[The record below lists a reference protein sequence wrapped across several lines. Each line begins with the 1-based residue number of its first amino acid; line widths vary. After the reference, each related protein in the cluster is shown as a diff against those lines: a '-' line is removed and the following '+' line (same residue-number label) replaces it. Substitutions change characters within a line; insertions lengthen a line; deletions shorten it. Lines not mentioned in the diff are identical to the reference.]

1 MTTPTSQPPLRRG
14 LDTPVAGVCLGLAR
28 HLGVSVPVIRTVMI
42 ALTIAGGIGLI
53 LYCWLWAF
61 VPVETE
67 PEPEA
72 ARRGLSG
79 PAVENPDA
87 GVPGSSPKPDAGGG
101 TGSRAGPSG
110 ASGEEDFAARLR
122 RGLDVLTRSPEV
134 LAGGLLLGIAGI
146 MVLQLLGLRVDWW
159 LIGPPAILV
168 VGLLLA
174 WSQVDA
180 GEGARTTRSRQAA
193 LWQFAGGAF
202 LVLVAL
208 LVMAGGFI
216 PAGEL
221 ILSLVLAGMLLAGVA
236 LVIAPWLIKMYRTMS
251 VERARAAAEAERAD
265 IAAHLHDSVLQTLA
279 MIQKQRHDPAAVGQL
294 ARRQE
299 RQLRDWLYRQQEA
312 RGQNPRGQETRGA
325 QQPGEAGVGEQPQ
338 SLRDQLMAAAAELEE
353 LYTVPVEVV
362 TVGESHREDHEAL
375 VAAAREAIVNALK
388 HAGPAAVYAESD
400 EREDAV
406 FIRDRGQG
414 FDVDSIEE
422 DRLGVRESIIGRM
435 SRAGGR
441 ARIRSSESGTEV
453 QLFLPAEERVSKETE
468 S

>member
-1 MTTPTSQPPLRRG
+1 MSTPTSRPPLRRG

-79 PAVENPDA
+79 PAVESSDA
-87 GVPGSSPKPDAGGG
+87 GSP
-101 TGSRAGPSG
+101 
-110 ASGEEDFAARLR
+110 FAAGARGLGDRLR
-122 RGLDVLTRSPEV
+122 GEGWNLDADPGATEGVRIRRILDMLTRSPEV
-134 LAGGLLLGIAGI
+134 LAGGLLLGIAAV
-146 MVLQLLGLRVDWW
+146 MVLQLVGIRVDWW

-294 ARRQE
+294 ARGQE

-312 RGQNPRGQETRGA
+312 RGQETHGRGA
-325 QQPGEAGVGEQPQ
+325 QQPGETGVGEQPQ
-338 SLRDQLMAAAAELEE
+338 SLREQLMAAAAELEE

-388 HAGPAAVYAESD
+388 HAGPASVYAESD

-414 FDVDSIEE
+414 FDVEAIEE

>member
-1 MTTPTSQPPLRRG
+1 MSIPASRPPLRRG

-79 PAVENPDA
+79 PAVESSDA
-87 GVPGSSPKPDAGGG
+87 GSP
-101 TGSRAGPSG
+101 
-110 ASGEEDFAARLR
+110 FAAGARGLGDRLR
-122 RGLDVLTRSPEV
+122 GEGWNLDADPGATEGVRIRRILDMLTRSPEV
-134 LAGGLLLGIAGI
+134 LAGGLLLGIAAV
-146 MVLQLLGLRVDWW
+146 MVLQLVGIRVDWW

-294 ARRQE
+294 ARGQE

-312 RGQNPRGQETRGA
+312 RGQETHGRGA
-325 QQPGEAGVGEQPQ
+325 QQPGETGVGEQPQ
-338 SLRDQLMAAAAELEE
+338 SLREQLMAAAAELEE

-388 HAGPAAVYAESD
+388 HAGPASVYAESD
-400 EREDAV
+400 AREDAV

-414 FDVDSIEE
+414 FDVDAIEE

-435 SRAGGR
+435 WRAGGR

-453 QLFLPAEERVSKETE
+453 QLFLPAEARVQEETE